1 MAEYEAG
8 EGAPRVED
16 APAVQLPSFDDFRRR
31 DAAAAATGAAEPA
44 SYDERGTPQPAAP
57 ARGEPQ
63 NAAERLMELLAFD
76 TIDERPR
83 NEDPYDATARIIGR
97 GLPNKAGAYT
107 LPYLQTGHML
117 LLGVLLLSSSISYPG
132 FPLTEESR
140 TFTQRMPAPASW
152 PLVLGPALHSS
163 YKLAQPIL
171 SRDVSAQAWLPL
183 PHQVPDE
190 YRELLCRGL
199 LLTFAINAASAIYAR
214 GIAEKKQ
221 QPVNFWCAK
230 VFLFGGLA
238 LGELTQAVPDAP
250 PPKKRPG
257 RL

>member
-8 EGAPRVED
+8 VGAPRIED
-16 APAVQLPSFDDFRRR
+16 APAVQLPSIDDFRRR

-44 SYDERGTPQPAAP
+44 SFDPLRSPQPAAP

-132 FPLTEESR
+132 FPLTE
-140 TFTQRMPAPASW
+140 
-152 PLVLGPALHSS
+152 
-163 YKLAQPIL
+163 
-171 SRDVSAQAWLPL
+171 
-183 PHQVPDE
+183 VPDE
-190 YRELLCRGL
+190 YRDLLHKGL
-199 LLTFAINAASAIYAR
+199 LITFAINAASAVYAR

-221 QPVNFWCAK
+221 QPVNFWSAK

-250 PPKKRPG
+250 PPQKRPG

>member
-8 EGAPRVED
+8 VGAPRIED

-31 DAAAAATGAAEPA
+31 DAAAAATAAAEPA
-44 SYDERGTPQPAAP
+44 SFDPLRSPQPAAP

-140 TFTQRMPAPASW
+140 RHPLLCTPASTQLGTRPRPRAALPVFLALPAPVETHS
-152 PLVLGPALHSS
+152 LH
-163 YKLAQPIL
+163 
-171 SRDVSAQAWLPL
+171 
-183 PHQVPDE
+183 
-190 YRELLCRGL
+190 
-199 LLTFAINAASAIYAR
+199 
-214 GIAEKKQ
+214 
-221 QPVNFWCAK
+221 
-230 VFLFGGLA
+230 
-238 LGELTQAVPDAP
+238 P
-250 PPKKRPG
+250 P
-257 RL
+257 